1 MIMIIYSFPS
11 SQLARQPVLNEV
23 RDDLADDGNAAPLE
37 ALGILDLGLVG
48 RRVVLVVLY
57 CKVADAESVRCPLV
71 VAGEASVE
79 ELGP

>member
-1 MIMIIYSFPS
+1 
-11 SQLARQPVLNEV
+11 
-23 RDDLADDGNAAPLE
+23 
-37 ALGILDLGLVG
+37 
-48 RRVVLVVLY
+48 VLY